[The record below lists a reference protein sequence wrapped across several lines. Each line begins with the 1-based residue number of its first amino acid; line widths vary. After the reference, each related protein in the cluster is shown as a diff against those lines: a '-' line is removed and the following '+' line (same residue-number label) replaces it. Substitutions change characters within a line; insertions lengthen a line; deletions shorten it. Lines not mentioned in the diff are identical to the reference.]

1 MGFMYDLSW
10 WSVVFVMAIRPLADL
25 FPKIGILSKLV
36 TLRKAFWI
44 LSASIIVSNFV
55 WSSVFNINKFLTY
68 FTLAWWA
75 LYMPLI
81 TKLSEISALILL
93 LTSNKL
99 SQRTL
104 WTYWKKIQRLSY
116 IYFITW
122 WIVAWLYFP
131 MKVYPLMAIVI
142 ILWFAALIKSLI
154 KKVTKKD

>member
-1 MGFMYDLSW
+1 
-10 WSVVFVMAIRPLADL
+10 MAIRPLADL

-55 WSSVFNINKFLTY
+55 WSSIFNINKFLTY
-68 FTLAWWA
+68 FTLAGWA

-122 WIVAWLYFP
+122 WIVAW
-131 MKVYPLMAIVI
+131 
-142 ILWFAALIKSLI
+142 
-154 KKVTKKD
+154 